1 MCVCGGG
8 GGGGAKGKTA
18 LFTVFTVTVGIYL
31 IKGESQHLIG
41 GWYQMINV
49 RLSVNATVHIPLIT

>member
-1 MCVCGGG
+1 MCV
-8 GGGGAKGKTA
+8 GGGAKGKTA

-41 GWYQMINV
+41 GGVVSND
-49 RLSVNATVHIPLIT
+49 

>member
-1 MCVCGGG
+1 MCV
-8 GGGGAKGKTA
+8 GGGAKGKTA

-41 GWYQMINV
+41 GGGWYQMINV